1 MCAAVANCSGS
12 QPQTKRTSRLI
23 RKILSSAI
31 SLCAAS
37 VLLFST
43 SAKADLL
50 GSTVTGS
57 ITPGDLNVVTQ
68 FSSPVTVGSGDF
80 TGVLYDP
87 SFGGTY
93 DLTADFTA
101 TGLIL
106 SVTSPNA
113 TSNVRGHTQYTL
125 TFSDAAF
132 GPTFD
137 LVSLGCNST
146 NSACSLYTLPNFL
159 SSDVVSG
166 STVTLTFDGIA
177 AGDVYTFQSV
187 TPSATPEPSSLAL
200 LGTGLLAG
208 VGALRRR
215 ISC

>member
-1 MCAAVANCSGS
+1 M
-12 QPQTKRTSRLI
+12 I

-80 TGVLYDP
+80 TGVLHDP

-101 TGLIL
+101 TGLVL

-113 TSNVRGHTQYTL
+113 TSNVRGNNTQYTL

-132 GPTFD
+132 GTTFD
-137 LVSLGCNST
+137 LVSLGCNSEA
-146 NSACSLYTLPNFL
+146 NSACKLYTLPNFL